1 MKQDTIKKCE
11 ITPRANLSNLIIKP
25 ERGKAIFWYNHAL
38 SPKTGWMSQLDP
50 MSFVGG
56 GNVTKGERWTAKMW
70 VDIIGDG
77 VEELRPWKMGN
88 NWLSGNNKKQK
99 LVEKMRNDFFVEG
112 SNYVHFHRPTY
123 HQSAK
128 VTDKPAK
135 VKPKPP
141 KKMKVNTFSP
151 AVSVEV
157 SKDDGN
163 TKIIPPEPAI
173 QTSTTNNEA
182 KFDLPL
188 NQGPEKASK
197 PKGRDEN
204 PNKNTK
210 AVLAETLSSTSAET
224 LSVLDSLKKT
234 SAEPTNAKVEQKT
247 PPQDKPVKP
256 DTQASNI
263 PSETVEFV
271 PKRQDLP
278 LGPPRRP
285 VQGYNPFPE
294 GMPKENRLVKA
305 ALLLMEELERD
316 ELETVART
324 LHDKLQ
330 LACIPLIVNP
340 IRGP

>member
-1 MKQDTIKKCE
+1 MK
-11 ITPRANLSNLIIKP
+11 S
-25 ERGKAIFWYNHAL
+25 
-38 SPKTGWMSQLDP
+38 
-50 MSFVGG
+50 
-56 GNVTKGERWTAKMW
+56 
-70 VDIIGDG
+70 
-77 VEELRPWKMGN
+77 
-88 NWLSGNNKKQK
+88 
-99 LVEKMRNDFFVEG
+99 
-112 SNYVHFHRPTY
+112 
-123 HQSAK
+123 
-128 VTDKPAK
+128 
-135 VKPKPP
+135 
-141 KKMKVNTFSP
+141 
-151 AVSVEV
+151 
-157 SKDDGN
+157 
-163 TKIIPPEPAI
+163 
-173 QTSTTNNEA
+173 
-182 KFDLPL
+182 
-188 NQGPEKASK
+188 
-197 PKGRDEN
+197 DEN

-247 PPQDKPVKP
+247 PPEDKPVKP
-256 DTQASNI
+256 DTQTNNI

-278 LGPPRRP
+278 LGPPKRP